1 VYHDTPVRAPV
12 AGPRDALGRGENVS
26 VRTAI
31 AVRRGL
37 SALTAAVFAA
47 SVAACDNAAPAAPSA
62 DPSAPAASLGPDLGA
77 ARSDLAARAALAVDR
92 KFAALYTFE
101 APGEPSRAVV
111 ATVAADGSWRVDIAG
126 GAQGGL
132 ADVSI
137 VQNATGVFQC
147 SLSSATNPI
156 NPTCVRVADTGK
168 QVPADYDPKVE
179 RVFRQWLKV
188 FTDRQAALS
197 VTTAQPLPGSPGSA
211 CFSIDS
217 ISASMSAPVDVGIY
231 CYAPDGLLTAAK
243 VDFGTLAIASQPAA
257 APAAVDLPG
266 PIVAGQPLGLDRPP
280 PTTAPAVI
288 PSVAPSA

>member
-1 VYHDTPVRAPV
+1 
-12 AGPRDALGRGENVS
+12 
-26 VRTAI
+26 
-31 AVRRGL
+31 L
-37 SALTAAVFAA
+37 SALTAAVLAA
-47 SVAACDNAAPAAPSA
+47 SAAACGDAAPAAPSA
-62 DPSAPAASLGPDLGA
+62 QPSTSTPSLGPDLGA

-92 KFAALYTFE
+92 KFAALYSFD

-111 ATVAADGSWRVDIAG
+111 ATVATDGSWRVDIAG

-168 QVPADYDPKVE
+168 RVPTEYDPKVE
-179 RVFRQWLKV
+179 RVFRQWLRV
-188 FTDRQAALS
+188 FTDRKAALS
-197 VTTAQPLPGSPGSA
+197 VTTAQPLQDTPGSA

-231 CYAPDGLLTAAK
+231 CYATDGLLTAAK
-243 VDFGTLAIASQPAA
+243 VDFGTLTIASQPAA
-257 APAAVDLPG
+257 APAAVNLPG
-266 PIVAGQPLGLDRPP
+266 PIVAGAPLGLDSPP
-280 PTTAPAVI
+280 PTTAPVVI

>member
-1 VYHDTPVRAPV
+1 MRP
-12 AGPRDALGRGENVS
+12 
-26 VRTAI
+26 AI

-37 SALTAAVFAA
+37 SALTAAVLAA
-47 SVAACDNAAPAAPSA
+47 SAAACDDAAPAAPSA
-62 DPSAPAASLGPDLGA
+62 HPSASAPSLGPDLGA
-77 ARSDLAARAALAVDR
+77 ARSDLAARAALAVDHR
-92 KFAALYTFE
+92 FAALYRFD

-111 ATVAADGSWRVDIAG
+111 ATVASDGSWRVDIAG
-126 GAQGGL
+126 GALGGL

-137 VQNATGVFQC
+137 VQNATGVFEC

-156 NPTCVRVADTGK
+156 NPSCVRVADTGK
-168 QVPADYDPKVE
+168 RVPAESDPKVE

-197 VTTAQPLPGSPGSA
+197 VTTAQPLPGAQGSA

-217 ISASMSAPVDVGIY
+217 ISASMNAPVDVGIY

-243 VDFGTLAIASQPAA
+243 VGFGTLTIASQPAA
-257 APAAVDLPG
+257 APAAVTLPG
-266 PIVAGQPLGLDRPP
+266 PVAAGEPLGLDSPP
-280 PTTAPAVI
+280 PAVI